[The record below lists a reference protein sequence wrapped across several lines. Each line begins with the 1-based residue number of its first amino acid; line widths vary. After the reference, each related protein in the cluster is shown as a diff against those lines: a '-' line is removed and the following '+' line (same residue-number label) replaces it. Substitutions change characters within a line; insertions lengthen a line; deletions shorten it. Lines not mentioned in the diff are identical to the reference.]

1 MRGVTDRIS
10 SFFQSGSQRSVKAK
24 KNVVAMLLIK
34 GVNIVIGFLLVPLT
48 IHYVDADTYGIWITL
63 SSIVAW
69 FSFMDIGLGN
79 GLRNKLAEALAV
91 GDRKLGKKYV
101 STTYAIMALIFIPLM
116 FLLLGVTPLIDW
128 GKLLNISNTPGIVTA
143 ISIII
148 VYFCVNFIFSLI
160 NIVLQAD
167 QRPADESL
175 RTLVQQALT
184 LAVIFIMT
192 KLTEGDLTKLCI
204 CLCACPLAVVA
215 LFNFTLF
222 NGRYRDIAPSFK
234 DIDFK
239 LAPSLLKLGVF
250 FFIIQI
256 AGIIQYQMTNFFII
270 HYFGATQ
277 VTAYNIAFK
286 LFNAVYMVW
295 VILLTPMWSATTD
308 AIAQKDFDWVR
319 NSVRKYLKIFA
330 LFLFGSLALL
340 AISNPIYRIW
350 VGEDIS
356 VAFPISLWVMVFNLV
371 MMFGNIFVM
380 TLNGASIVKVQ
391 TIACIIS
398 PFVFLGCFFL
408 LKSRGMGVESILI
421 ASIIANFNGL
431 ILAPI
436 QYYHHFKRSGNRGE
450 TS

>member
-1 MRGVTDRIS
+1 MGRLADRIF
-10 SFFQSGSQRSVKAK
+10 SFFHSGSQRTVKAK
-24 KNVVAMLLIK
+24 KNVVAMLFIK
-34 GVNIVIGFLLVPLT
+34 GINIVIGFLLVPLT
-48 IHYVDADTYGIWITL
+48 IHYVDADTYGVWMTL

-91 GDRKLGKKYV
+91 GDKGLGKKYV
-101 STTYAIMALIFIPLM
+101 STTYAIMSLIFIPLM
-116 FLLLGVTPLIDW
+116 IVLLGVTPILNW
-128 GKLLNISNTPGIVTA
+128 EKFLNIPGGSSGLPTA
-143 ISIII
+143 VSIII
-148 VYFCVNFIFSLI
+148 VYFCINFIFSLI
-160 NIVLQAD
+160 NIILQAD

-175 RTLVQQALT
+175 RTLIQQALT

-204 CLCACPLAVVA
+204 CLCACPLTVVA

-330 LFLFGSLALL
+330 LFLVGSLALL

-356 VAFPISLWVMVFNLV
+356 IAFPISLWVMVFNLV

-436 QYYHHFKRSGNRGE
+436 QYKRFI
-450 TS
+450 TKHI

>member
-1 MRGVTDRIS
+1 MDIFHKIS
-10 SFFQSGSQRSVKAK
+10 LLFASGSERSVKAK
-24 KNVVAMLLIK
+24 RNIAAMLCIK
-34 GVNIVIGFLLVPLT
+34 GVIIVIGFLLVPLT

-91 GDRKLGKKYV
+91 GNLELGKKYV
-101 STTYAIMALIFIPLM
+101 STTYAIMSLIFIPLM
-116 FLLLGVTPLIDW
+116 FLLLGITPFIDW
-128 GKLLNISNTPGIVTA
+128 VSLLKISTINTTGIITA
-143 ISIII
+143 VSIII
-148 VYFCVNFIFSLI
+148 VYFCINFIFSLI

-192 KLTEGDLTKLCI
+192 KLTEGNLTKLCI
-204 CLCACPLAVVA
+204 CLCVCPLVVVA

-222 NGRYRDIAPSFK
+222 NGRYRDIAPTFK

-239 LAPSLLKLGVF
+239 LAPDLLKLGVF

-256 AGIIQYQMTNFFII
+256 AGIVQYQMTNFFII
-270 HYFGATQ
+270 HYFGAAQ

-286 LFNAVYMVW
+286 LFNTPYMVW
-295 VILLTPMWSATTD
+295 IILLTPMWSATTD
-308 AIAQKDFDWVR
+308 AIAQKDFKWVR
-319 NSVRKYLKIFA
+319 DSVRKYLKIFA
-330 LFLFGSLALL
+330 LFLVGLLALL
-340 AISNPIYRIW
+340 SISGPLYRIW
-350 VGEDIS
+350 IGEDIS
-356 VAFPISLWVMVFNLV
+356 IAFNISLWVMLFNLV

-380 TLNGASIVKVQ
+380 ILNGASIVKLQ

-398 PFVFLGCFFL
+398 PFVFLGCFFF

-421 ASIIANFNGL
+421 SSIVANFNGL

-436 QYYHHFKRSGNRGE
+436 QYKHFITKHI
-450 TS
+450 